1 MHPFLRSPKT
11 LLLVVLSW
19 LPICIGVVALNSLIT
34 KQPLL
39 ESSVLLVPGMV
50 VELFICMATW
60 YICRSVS
67 LGHAG
72 VPIILLRHVL
82 SMIVMVA
89 LWLVLIEMYS
99 MGLDQLL
106 NAGIWHTNYKEA
118 LPILATVGFFL
129 YFLGCLIYYL
139 ILAIE
144 KAQEAEHQVLEQ
156 KLLASQAELKSLKT
170 TIHPHF
176 LFNSLTALS
185 TLTRSDPKRAQE
197 VCLQLSDFFRYN
209 LRYSQKENITVGDEL
224 KHVENYLSIEKTR
237 LGNHLRTDMNIDKKA
252 LSIPLLPLTLL
263 PIVENAVKHGI
274 QQCIEGGTLSISI
287 QKREANLHIN
297 VSNPFESLSHPQN
310 GEGYGLTSLKQRIH
324 AHYGEDA
331 HLSLKKNEKTFSVAL
346 TIPIHC

>member
-11 LLLVVLSW
+11 LLLVGLSW

-39 ESSVLLVPGMV
+39 ESSMLLVPAMV
-50 VELFICMATW
+50 VELFICMSIW

-67 LGHAG
+67 FGHVG
-72 VPIILLRHVL
+72 VPMILLRHIG
-82 SMIVMVA
+82 SMIVLVA
-89 LWLVLIEMYS
+89 MWLVLIKIYS

-106 NAGIWHTNYKEA
+106 NADFWHTNYIKT
-118 LPILATVGFFL
+118 LPILATLGFFL
-129 YFLGCLIYYL
+129 YFLACLIYYL

-144 KAQEAEHQVLEQ
+144 KVQEAEHQVLEQ
-156 KLLASQAELKSLKT
+156 RFLASQAELKSLKT

-185 TLTRSDPKRAQE
+185 TLTISDPKRAQE

-209 LRYSQKENITVGDEL
+209 LRYSQQENITVEDEL

-237 LGNHLRTDMNIDKKA
+237 LGTRLRTDMNIDKKV
-252 LSIPLLPLTLL
+252 LSIPFLPLTLL

-274 QQCIEGGTLSISI
+274 QQCIEGGTLSLSI
-287 QKREANLHIN
+287 QKKETSLQIK
-297 VSNPFESLSHPQN
+297 VSNPFESLSHPQK
-310 GEGYGLTSLKQRIH
+310 GEGYGLASLKQRIH

-331 HLSLKKNEKTFSVAL
+331 YLNIKRDEKTFSVTL
-346 TIPIHC
+346 TIPIRH